1 MMLLGLDVWWL
12 MSMVLGS
19 GAVCWL
25 LAWGS
30 FVSGDL
36 GSCPVFCMALVVL
49 WVWGLGFLPYGL

>member
-1 MMLLGLDVWWL
+1 
-12 MSMVLGS
+12 MVLGS